1 MVKKLNNYL
10 PFFVVGLLIIFL
22 IPTLIFPFNRS
33 LSAAESNSAVTP
45 VSFYKN
51 KDPDATDANYRYFVG
66 MMYFDM
72 WKGSTWD
79 LKKEPQKGMHGEAVQ
94 DYNFKFPNRKIKS
107 INVEVFLEQD
117 KWTPTPKNLLY
128 FESSRSDDWEDY
140 EKVTSFGTTNDDIT
154 FTTSG
159 IGTDT
164 ASVPLTI
171 DIKLDTKS
179 KLTRDITA
187 NCGNRCND
195 GVTGY
200 RIFAPVLFTIE
211 LDSELNVYYKT
222 KDGKSLNDVFPPRI
236 EEMKPGTEY
245 DLTHPENEKYKYI
258 GYKKSTTGEDPTG
271 EMLTGDPPKF
281 KYTGSFEKYIAYQ
294 YYDAITDPCEL
305 DPDAEGCAV
314 PPEPPKED
322 SLCEYT
328 ILPPSVKT
336 TTNKSLLNPQ
346 AQGHILADD
355 NTNDRH
361 FDATRAIPTSEHLY
375 ANAWG
380 YNYLFQHAFDNMDGQ
395 VEYKCKVKVV
405 YKLKWKEKRGSGDN
419 ERWVSKSDT
428 DIKTYNFSYTRD
440 YDYWKIKVL
449 EVLGLDKAT
458 MSNYALPGGKV
469 SIPTT
474 GYTPPSLKQEHSDK
488 VEDHVKPDDNVPVK
502 YSPPTLDGGK
512 QGRPR
517 VPNDESKLKRIAE
530 GNTDDAGVRND
541 AIQFSFNNKDTEV
554 MNGEWILKTA
564 PTPKEIPVPSQIR
577 SFKDSSEKVL
587 YVGSQLISSK
597 LTNKA
602 NTTATGTIFYK
613 MLEQHV
619 NGSGDQNFPITGI
632 NTVTVHTPVVN
643 YSLVS
648 DDQKHNQKTIPDLY
662 SSALILDRP
671 FSVRIPTTG
680 QHVTYPGY
688 GNRDY
693 AKYIRTKQVQ
703 FPFDVYNKEQTT
715 FIPKNTWVDVPVT
728 QLDTFFFLPV
738 WVDEGKYQ
746 ILFRTIAENA
756 PSSFTVQHNAN
767 VTLDNHVAVESVP
780 VDVIGRVY
788 DFHITDIADY
798 SWQIVFRPWE
808 NIDVPDHASY
818 WVGANG
824 IDGAPRGNTT
834 PYVLPV
840 RQGSHPFYRNLAVK
854 TGYHFKFD
862 LKTKGNMFGAQDS
875 IRITPTFSYVP
886 RQGGTPFPVDLYYST
901 ATENIIKIGSPQD
914 KVQRYTIL
922 NDPLRNVPADELK
935 NTALYMYDLLLQ
947 QTHASQ
953 QNDQMASNTST
964 TTGLTTSSPS
974 SSTSSIWK
982 VILERATTSLWQNLT
997 GMSWK
1002 ITTEQLQALAQKVYQ
1017 DKVVSYSNGSS
1028 AISISASSSG
1038 NNIVSP
1044 SNAEEAVQMFQK
1056 ASRIR
1061 KVNVGT
1067 FTQLLLTQPLRT
1079 LIGPQTDLPQGN
1091 DTMRSLAA
1099 VQKWY
1104 GEYSLPA
1111 DILVVKQGTALEQ
1124 FAGST
1129 NTNRK
1134 QTAEG
1139 HSTDTNIQS
1148 NPAYSS
1154 SKGLDEHSS
1163 VFLKD
1168 GYIVVNFNIET
1179 IQNNDLEK
1187 PHLQYINAPLM
1198 NQWQLEGFQKQFVD
1212 PWGFEF
1218 QLKDGDVLFYHAN
1231 KGSRSDFQSSVTH

>member
-1 MVKKLNNYL
+1 MASILFKYRA
-10 PFFVVGLLIIFL
+10 FVSVVLVIIFL
-22 IPTLIFPFNRS
+22 IPTLVFPANHNSF
-33 LSAAESNSAVTP
+33 AAESNSAVTP

-51 KDPDATDANYRYFVG
+51 EAPDATDANKRYFVG

-72 WKGSTWD
+72 WKGTTWD
-79 LKKEPQKGMHGEAVQ
+79 LDKQPQVGDFGEAMQ
-94 DYNFKFPNRKIKS
+94 DYIFKFPNRKIKS
-107 INVEVFLEQD
+107 ITAEQFE
-117 KWTPTPKNLLY
+117 PTADNLVY
-128 FESSRSDDWEDY
+128 FKASRTDDWEKY
-140 EKVTSFGTTNDDIT
+140 EYIVSDGGKENTLS

-164 ASVPLTI
+164 ASIPFKI
-171 DIKLDTKS
+171 NMKLDTNSGK
-179 KLTRDITA
+179 TENITK

-195 GVTGY
+195 GVKGY
-200 RIFAPVLFTIE
+200 RIYAPVLFTIE

-245 DLTHPENEKYKYI
+245 VFTHPENPKYKYV

-271 EMLTGDPPKF
+271 EIITGDPPKF
-281 KYTGSFEKYIAYQ
+281 KYSGSFETYIAYQ
-294 YYDAITDPCEL
+294 YYDLATTDPCEL
-305 DPDAEGCAV
+305 DPDADECTI
-314 PPEPPKED
+314 PTEPPKED

-336 TTNKSLLNPQ
+336 TTNKSLLDPQ

-395 VEYKCKVKVV
+395 IEYKCKVKVV

-428 DIKTYNFSYTRD
+428 DTKTYNFSYTRD

-449 EVLGLDKAT
+449 EVLGLDQAT

-474 GYTPPSLKQEHSDK
+474 GYTPPNVELEHSDK
-488 VEDHVKPDDNVPVK
+488 VEDHVKPDDDIPVK

-517 VPNDESKLKRIAE
+517 VPNDESKLKNIAE
-530 GNTDDAGVRND
+530 GNTDDAEVRND
-541 AIQFSFNNKDTEV
+541 AIQFSFEGKDTEV

-564 PTPKEIPVPSQIR
+564 PTPKEIPVPRQIR

-587 YVGSQLISSK
+587 YVGSQLISPK
-597 LTNKA
+597 LINKA
-602 NTTATGTIFYK
+602 NTIATGTIYYK

-619 NGSGDQNFPITGI
+619 QGSGDQNFPITGI

-648 DDQKHNQKTIPDLY
+648 DDQKHNQKTTPDLY

-680 QHVTYPGY
+680 QHITYPGY
-688 GNRDY
+688 GHRDY
-693 AKYIRTKQVQ
+693 AKYVRTKQVQ

-715 FIPKNTWVDVPVT
+715 FIPKNTWIDVPVK

-756 PSSFTVQHNAN
+756 PTSFTVQHNAN

-798 SWQIVFRPWE
+798 NWQIVFRPWE
-808 NIDVPDHASY
+808 NIDVPDQASY

-824 IDGAPRGNTT
+824 IDGAPRGNNT

-886 RQGGTPFPVDLYYST
+886 REGGTPFPVDLYYST
-901 ATENIIKIGSPQD
+901 ATENLIKISSSQD

-922 NDPLRNVPADELK
+922 NDPLRNVPDDELK

-947 QTHASQ
+947 QTHFSQ
-953 QNDQMASNTST
+953 QNNHMQSNTST
-964 TTGLTTSSPS
+964 TSK
-974 SSTSSIWK
+974 STAISANAPDSAIWK

-997 GMSWK
+997 GISWE
-1002 ITTEQLQALAQKVYQ
+1002 ITAEQLQSLAQKMANANEA
-1017 DKVVSYSNGSS
+1017 SSFNGFSTISSS
-1028 AISISASSSG
+1028 ASPVE
-1038 NNIVSP
+1038 NNIISP
-1044 SNAEEAVQMFQK
+1044 NNAEEAIQMFQQ
-1056 ASRIR
+1056 ASRTR

-1079 LIGPQTDLPQGN
+1079 LIGPQTNLPEGN
-1091 DTMRSLAA
+1091 NTMRSLAA

-1111 DILVVKQGTALEQ
+1111 DVLVVKQGTALEE
-1124 FAGST
+1124 FTGST

-1134 QTAEG
+1134 QTTADP
-1139 HSTDTNIQS
+1139 STDANIQS

-1154 SKGLDEHSS
+1154 AKGLDEHSS

-1198 NQWQLEGFQKQFVD
+1198 NQWQLEGFQKQVVD

>member
-1 MVKKLNNYL
+1 MIWNEISTKNRRY
-10 PFFVVGLLIIFL
+10 FAYCLLILIMFNIIFSVDL
-22 IPTLIFPFNRS
+22 GS
-33 LSAAESNSAVTP
+33 KKAMAADAVTP
-45 VSFYKN
+45 LNFYKDTSEN
-51 KDPDATDANYRYFVG
+51 TTEANYRYFVG
-66 MMYFDM
+66 MMYYDM
-72 WKGSTWD
+72 WKGSTWVHD
-79 LKKEPQKGMHGEAVQ
+79 KAPYRGDDGLAEQ
-94 DYNFKFPNRKIKS
+94 DYRFTFPNRTIKS
-107 INVEVFLEQD
+107 IEVSLYKYNSQ
-117 KWTPTPKNLLY
+117 NAIY
-128 FESSRSDDWEDY
+128 FEASRTEKPPEGSTLWPNYSRAISDETPDKALNY
-140 EKVTSFGTTNDDIT
+140 TKN
-154 FTTSG
+154 G

-164 ASVPLTI
+164 AIIPV
-171 DIKLDTKS
+171 DVNIKLNAPKAENITYSCTNQCGPDTE
-179 KLTRDITA
+179 
-187 NCGNRCND
+187 
-195 GVTGY
+195 GY
-200 RIFAPVLFTIE
+200 RIYIPVLFKIE
-211 LDSELNVYYKT
+211 LNANLNVYYKT

-245 DLTHPENEKYKYI
+245 VFTHPENPKYKYV

-271 EMLTGDPPKF
+271 EMITGDPPKF
-281 KYTGSFEKYIAYQ
+281 KYSGSFEKYIAYQ
-294 YYDAITDPCEL
+294 YYDVISDPCEL
-305 DPDAEGCAV
+305 DPDADECTV
-314 PPEPPKED
+314 PTEPPKED

-336 TTNKSLLNPQ
+336 TTNKSLLDPQ

-428 DIKTYNFSYTRD
+428 DTKTYNFSYTRD

-449 EVLGLDKAT
+449 EVLGLDQAT

-474 GYTPPSLKQEHSDK
+474 GYTPPNVELEHSDK
-488 VEDHVKPDDNVPVK
+488 VEDHVKPDDDIPVK

-517 VPNDESKLKRIAE
+517 TPNDESKLKNIAE
-530 GNTDDAGVRND
+530 GNTDDAEVRND
-541 AIQFSFNNKDTEV
+541 AIQFSFEGKDTEV

-564 PTPKEIPVPSQIR
+564 PTPKEIPVPRQIR

-587 YVGSQLISSK
+587 YIGSQLISPK
-597 LTNKA
+597 LINKA
-602 NTTATGTIFYK
+602 NTIATGTIYYK

-619 NGSGDQNFPITGI
+619 QGSGDQNFPITGI

-648 DDQKHNQKTIPDLY
+648 DDQKHNQKTTPDLY

-680 QHVTYPGY
+680 QHITYPGY
-688 GNRDY
+688 GHRDY
-693 AKYIRTKQVQ
+693 AKYVRTKQVQ

-756 PSSFTVQHNAN
+756 PTSFTVQHNAN

-798 SWQIVFRPWE
+798 NWQIVFRPWE
-808 NIDVPDHASY
+808 NIDVPDQASY

-824 IDGAPRGNTT
+824 IDGAPRGNNT

-901 ATENIIKIGSPQD
+901 ATENLIKIGSPQD

-922 NDPLRNVPADELK
+922 NDPLRNVPDDELK

-947 QTHASQ
+947 QTHFSQ
-953 QNDQMASNTST
+953 QNKPMQSNTN
-964 TTGLTTSSPS
+964 TTSK
-974 SSTSSIWK
+974 STAISANAPDSAIWK

-997 GMSWK
+997 GISWE
-1002 ITTEQLQALAQKVYQ
+1002 ITAEQLQSLAQTME
-1017 DKVVSYSNGSS
+1017 N
-1028 AISISASSSG
+1028 ANEASSFNGFSTISSSVSPVE
-1038 NNIVSP
+1038 NNIISP
-1044 SNAEEAVQMFQK
+1044 NNAEEAIQMFQK
-1056 ASRIR
+1056 VSRTR

-1079 LIGPQTDLPQGN
+1079 LIGPQTNLPEGN

-1111 DILVVKQGTALEQ
+1111 DVLVVKQGTALEQ
-1124 FAGST
+1124 FTGST

-1134 QTAEG
+1134 QTTADP
-1139 HSTDTNIQS
+1139 STDANIQS

-1154 SKGLDEHSS
+1154 AKGLDEHSS

-1198 NQWQLEGFQKQFVD
+1198 NQWQLEGFQKHVVD